1 MKTYAL
7 LVALMLSPLAMA
19 CSHSDDAVRTTTTTT
34 TTRERP
40 APPSMVDETTV
51 IREHRESD

>member
-7 LVALMLSPLAMA
+7 LVVVSLSPFAMA
-19 CSHSDDAVRTTTTTT
+19 CGTDAVRTTTTTT

-40 APPSMVDETTV
+40 APPTIVDETTV
-51 IREHRESD
+51 TRQHQESD